1 LNDLRELR
9 DGIDPEVP
17 KPKGER
23 GSKKFG
29 FLNQLRERKEW
40 RARHEE
46 SSNPGL
52 TRRYWFYAEG
62 GRDDS
67 EWPRPSDVHC
77 ARGDFLKNLRSL

>member
-1 LNDLRELR
+1 MGGLNDLRELR

-52 TRRYWFYAEG
+52 TRRYWFYTEG
-62 GRDDS
+62 VDEMIANGRALLTS
-67 EWPRPSDVHC
+67 IVRAAIFS
-77 ARGDFLKNLRSL
+77 RT